1 MCHQSSHHCPCSC
14 PHWHHTRGVTDQA
27 EHYRPGQLTPPLSLL
42 YIVCDMWRG
51 HHVPGISWP
60 HARMAPPGIPVPW
73 QPSSLR
79 AITRQFSPNLIFKSP
94 PCAPSLAGNWPE
106 CWLDIML
113 ASLFRLCPGSG
124 SLLRSQSEL
133 ASETSHLTPS
143 RLNSP
148 SGWGRAILN
157 KSNGRRLCDDARA
170 RGKTR

>member
-1 MCHQSSHHCPCSC
+1 MCHQSPLSLLMSPLTSYKGSHWPG
-14 PHWHHTRGVTDQA
+14 WTD

-94 PCAPSLAGNWPE
+94 PAPPVWLGWKLAGV
-106 CWLDIML
+106 L
-113 ASLFRLCPGSG
+113 AGHYARLAIQIVPRVRLTAAITVRAGFRD
-124 SLLRSQSEL
+124 QSFD
-133 ASETSHLTPS
+133 T
-143 RLNSP
+143 
-148 SGWGRAILN
+148 I
-157 KSNGRRLCDDARA
+157 
-170 RGKTR
+170 KT